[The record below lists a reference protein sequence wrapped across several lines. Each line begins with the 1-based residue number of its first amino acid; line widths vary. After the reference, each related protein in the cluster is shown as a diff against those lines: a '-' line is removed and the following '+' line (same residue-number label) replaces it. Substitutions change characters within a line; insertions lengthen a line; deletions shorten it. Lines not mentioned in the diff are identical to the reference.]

1 LKSFEMQGKLP
12 RSTVLVDVERVY
24 FQCQKALV
32 RSRLWDPAAQVARST
47 LPSTGTMIKALVDD
61 ASFDAEELRR
71 RVSGAHGAH
80 DIIDANRTGAP
91 DARKADGFVLPF
103 RRV

>member
-1 LKSFEMQGKLP
+1 MQGKLP

-61 ASFDAEELRR
+61 ASFDAENYDE
-71 RVSGAHGAH
+71 GYPAHMARTILLTQIGQGRPMH
-80 DIIDANRTGAP
+80 EKRTGSFFLSGGC
-91 DARKADGFVLPF
+91 KGL
-103 RRV
+103 